1 MTNRYWKIL
10 KKNLTVITAIIGITI
25 PIFCFYLVPD
35 INILLEPLSKFGVAK
50 ESRFLWNTFLVIL
63 SLLLYLTND
72 TLRDD
77 IKDKISTLQYKLL
90 NVLNSTSSI
99 ALVFTGLIDMDSRVM
114 HLSFAAIF
122 FLSYTGYIFW
132 WGFCNIKYDL
142 KKAIISISISSLIM
156 LSSIISI
163 RYMHFGYGVFELIF
177 ITLIVMWNIKV
188 KK

>member
-1 MTNRYWKIL
+1 ME
-10 KKNLTVITAIIGITI
+10 
-25 PIFCFYLVPD
+25 YL
-35 INILLEPLSKFGVAK
+35 LSY
-50 ESRFLWNTFLVIL
+50 L

-99 ALVFTGLIDMDSRVM
+99 ALVFTGLIDMDSRVP

-132 WGFCNIKYDL
+132 WGFCNNMIL
-142 KKAIISISISSLIM
+142 KKQ
-156 LSSIISI
+156 
-163 RYMHFGYGVFELIF
+163 
-177 ITLIVMWNIKV
+177 
-188 KK
+188 